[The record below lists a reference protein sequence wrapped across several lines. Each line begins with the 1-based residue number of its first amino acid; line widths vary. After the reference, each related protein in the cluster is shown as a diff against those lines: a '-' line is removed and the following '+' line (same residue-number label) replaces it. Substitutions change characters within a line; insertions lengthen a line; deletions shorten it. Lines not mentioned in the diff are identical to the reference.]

1 MAVWIYAASWPAWF
15 GLNTLCKSHSL
26 NKKIKIVWA
35 FAGILSAS
43 QVACVT
49 EAAGQQGRDRP
60 SFTGAQVESGRQ
72 IYVAQCASCHGN
84 ELQGGAGP
92 ALSGVT
98 FRRGWFEGLRALDEM
113 FDTIYQRMPP
123 STVDT
128 VSEADALDLIAYV
141 LERNGLDS
149 GAMALNRQ
157 ALNVRL
163 ALGTDAGALAP
174 RAAGATA
181 ARDRP
186 SSFPAAPTAFSP
198 ARRSVPDDQEILE
211 ILDEDWLTAHRDLRG
226 QRFSPLAQITSGNVG
241 RLVPSCLLQLGD
253 SGSFQTSP
261 VAYQGR
267 LYVTTKHKTI
277 AIDAVSCIRLWE
289 HTYVPTDP
297 EPLPGNRGVAL
308 YRGKVIRGTTDGH
321 LLALDTETGDVL
333 WDAWVADSRRRY
345 SVPGAPLAIDGKVFV
360 GESGGDFGI
369 DGRIHAFDAET
380 GEPLWSFATIAKDQP
395 GSWPADTNNGGGGS
409 WSFMTFDPEAGLLY
423 APIGNPF
430 PLFDGSVRP
439 GDNLYTDSIVALDAD
454 TGQLAWYAQQVPHD
468 VYDWDTAAAPLLYEH
483 DGRTFVAEASKN
495 GFLYLYEPAADR
507 TVAEVPISR
516 IENHDAPIP
525 AEGLRV
531 CPGIYGGG
539 GAYGPAYDPS
549 SRTLFVSS
557 IDWCQTFFDPAL
569 RQRRPVDDP
578 IDDVYGWIR
587 AIDATTGRERWAHRT
602 DTPMVSAVTATAGGV
617 VFGGDLNGY
626 FLALDAETGRE
637 LFRFNTGGPI
647 AGGITSYSVQGKQYV
662 AVAAGNVSRGVP
674 WRTRTASPTLVVF
687 TLP

>member
-321 LLALDTETGDVL
+321 LPGTRYGNRRRSVGRLGRRQSATLFRPGRTAGYRWESLRRRERRGISASTVASMPSTPRLASPCGR
-333 WDAWVADSRRRY
+333 SRRLPR
-345 SVPGAPLAIDGKVFV
+345 
-360 GESGGDFGI
+360 
-369 DGRIHAFDAET
+369 
-380 GEPLWSFATIAKDQP
+380 
-395 GSWPADTNNGGGGS
+395 TNR
-409 WSFMTFDPEAGLLY
+409 EAGL
-423 APIGNPF
+423 
-430 PLFDGSVRP
+430 
-439 GDNLYTDSIVALDAD
+439 
-454 TGQLAWYAQQVPHD
+454 
-468 VYDWDTAAAPLLYEH
+468 
-483 DGRTFVAEASKN
+483 
-495 GFLYLYEPAADR
+495 
-507 TVAEVPISR
+507 
-516 IENHDAPIP
+516 PIP
-525 AEGLRV
+525 TMEAVG
-531 CPGIYGGG
+531 PG
-539 GAYGPAYDPS
+539 
-549 SRTLFVSS
+549 
-557 IDWCQTFFDPAL
+557 
-569 RQRRPVDDP
+569 
-578 IDDVYGWIR
+578 
-587 AIDATTGRERWAHRT
+587 
-602 DTPMVSAVTATAGGV
+602 
-617 VFGGDLNGY
+617 
-626 FLALDAETGRE
+626 
-637 LFRFNTGGPI
+637 
-647 AGGITSYSVQGKQYV
+647 
-662 AVAAGNVSRGVP
+662 
-674 WRTRTASPTLVVF
+674 AS
-687 TLP
+687 